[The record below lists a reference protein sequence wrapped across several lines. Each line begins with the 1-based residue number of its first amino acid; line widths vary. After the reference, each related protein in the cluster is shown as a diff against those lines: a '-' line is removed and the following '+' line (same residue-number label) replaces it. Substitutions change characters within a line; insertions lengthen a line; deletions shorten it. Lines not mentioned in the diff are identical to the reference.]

1 MDDASCAFSQL
12 ILTTMKGFQIR
23 KPRLKKAKKLAQSYP
38 ASKCEGKDAGPWG
51 VRVGAGLRPWP
62 PSSLWPGRGPK
73 PGAGSPEG
81 SLHMA
86 TPTQRPPTRGAV
98 RQDWFSRPGSLFL
111 TWPKGSRWLFVS
123 FSFWKETSCR
133 IQWAP
138 VAGESG
144 WT

>member
-1 MDDASCAFSQL
+1 MRLWASDRCSFQSGPGECQSPELDPHRGCATSPPLPSPPTPSQL
-12 ILTTMKGFQIR
+12 
-23 KPRLKKAKKLAQSYP
+23 
-38 ASKCEGKDAGPWG
+38 
-51 VRVGAGLRPWP
+51 
-62 PSSLWPGRGPK
+62 
-73 PGAGSPEG
+73 
-81 SLHMA
+81 
-86 TPTQRPPTRGAV
+86 
-98 RQDWFSRPGSLFL
+98 SRPDSLFL

>member
-1 MDDASCAFSQL
+1 MCGCGPRTLCSFHSLAPGSAKAWSGIPTVDAPHLHLYPAPTPPSQL
-12 ILTTMKGFQIR
+12 
-23 KPRLKKAKKLAQSYP
+23 
-38 ASKCEGKDAGPWG
+38 
-51 VRVGAGLRPWP
+51 
-62 PSSLWPGRGPK
+62 
-73 PGAGSPEG
+73 
-81 SLHMA
+81 
-86 TPTQRPPTRGAV
+86 
-98 RQDWFSRPGSLFL
+98 SRPDSLFL